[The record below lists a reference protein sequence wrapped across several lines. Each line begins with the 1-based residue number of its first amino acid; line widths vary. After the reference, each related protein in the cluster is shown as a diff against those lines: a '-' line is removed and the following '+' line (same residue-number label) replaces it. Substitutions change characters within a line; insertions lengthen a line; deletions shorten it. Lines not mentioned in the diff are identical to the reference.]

1 MMRSKWVAGL
11 LAAAVVLPLNAARAE
26 IVDMGAITCGDLLK
40 MKSDD
45 VGTIMLWMHGYFGGM
60 NDDTKFDQ
68 AAFQDVAKTIGAYCA
83 VNQKVTL
90 LSAFKEANK

>member
-1 MMRSKWVAGL
+1 VAAL
-11 LAAAVVLPLNAARAE
+11 LATAVVLPLSAARAE
-26 IVDMGAITCGDLLK
+26 IVDMGAITCGELLK

-45 VGTIMLWMHGYFGGM
+45 AGTIMIWMHGYFGGM

-68 AAFQDVAKTIGAYCA
+68 TAFQEIAKTIGAYCA
-83 VNQKVTL
+83 INEKVTL